1 MSDDAPLLHL
11 RAVAHPAP
19 EAVPAA
25 LARRAAEGARA
36 VAAASESESRVRT
49 KLYGWAVN
57 GTDVRP
63 AQSPKTAL

>member
-1 MSDDAPLLHL
+1 MRRCSTCGRLLI
-11 RAVAHPAP
+11 
-19 EAVPAA
+19 
-25 LARRAAEGARA
+25 RRPKLSPRLCTPRAEGARA